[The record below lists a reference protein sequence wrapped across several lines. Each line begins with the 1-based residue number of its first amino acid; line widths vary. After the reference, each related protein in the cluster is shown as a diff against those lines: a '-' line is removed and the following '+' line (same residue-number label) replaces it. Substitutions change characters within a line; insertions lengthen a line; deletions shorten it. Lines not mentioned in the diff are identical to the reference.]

1 MGARVGSDST
11 VQVRPRAVVWTPRG
25 GATGAASSLLE
36 NLSKR
41 GADPLVVTSDLWAM
55 AHVCVMGPGTLL
67 ILCEPRALSGAAQV
81 ALALRKYAPG
91 VVVYA
96 FEPGSSQLL
105 REINDQDLVDW
116 GAPGKPADPR
126 GMGELGAAARAN
138 GKPFLRLTGE
148 EDGGARPIGPS
159 LPITEHVSGVADGA
173 SAADVLSADELAM
186 LLGRNGSKSHE
197 GGGNAK
203 GDQR

>member
-1 MGARVGSDST
+1 MGARVGSDSS
-11 VQVRPRAVVWTPRG
+11 VQVRPRAVVWTPRS

-36 NLSKR
+36 NLTKR

-55 AHVCVMGPGTLL
+55 AHACVMGAGTLL
-67 ILCEPRALSGAAQV
+67 ILCEPKVLKGAAQV

-96 FEPGSSQLL
+96 FEPGSPQLL

-116 GAPGKPADPR
+116 GAPGKPAEARGVGEPGVPR
-126 GMGELGAAARAN
+126 VN

-159 LPITEHVSGVADGA
+159 LPITEHVAGAADGP
-173 SAADVLSADELAM
+173 SGADVLSADELAM